1 MANRRELKKDI
12 NWLTEEVVS
21 DCLIYWEFNK
31 NKNKEHVVDIINSVI
46 TKRNE
51 LISRINKPSSKMTR
65 HEVKSAYSQVV
76 KEMFEVTNESLE
88 KLSELAKKNAKAN

>member
-1 MANRRELKKDI
+1 
-12 NWLTEEVVS
+12 
-21 DCLIYWEFNK
+21 
-31 NKNKEHVVDIINSVI
+31 
-46 TKRNE
+46 
-51 LISRINKPSSKMTR
+51 MTR